1 MSNTVSLGSKK
12 KAYKSIRLAAQAA
25 GVPYMTFYMRLRMGK
40 PVKAAMKQP
49 VRKYER
55 QTVAVLDRK
64 ATEFQEG

>member
-1 MSNTVSLGSKK
+1 
-12 KAYKSIRLAAQAA
+12 
-25 GVPYMTFYMRLRMGK
+25 MGK